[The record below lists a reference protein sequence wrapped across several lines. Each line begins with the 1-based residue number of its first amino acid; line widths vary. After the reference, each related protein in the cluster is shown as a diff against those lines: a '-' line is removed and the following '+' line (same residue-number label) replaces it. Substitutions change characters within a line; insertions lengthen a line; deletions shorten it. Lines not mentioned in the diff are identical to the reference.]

1 MAALIPSQQQV
12 VVRLSELSRL
22 LDAATSEAAELDEL
36 YVVAKQRFEVAHA
49 RAYLAADGPVD
60 SRKAQA
66 AVACADLSLAME
78 LAGAKY
84 RAVKERIRT
93 LGVQIDVGRS
103 VGSAVRSQFA
113 AEPSGQ
119 YT

>member
-1 MAALIPSQQQV
+1 MIPTQQQV
-12 VVRLSELSRL
+12 VIRLSELSRL
-22 LDAATSEAAELDEL
+22 LDSATSEAAELDEG
-36 YVVAKQRFEVAHA
+36 YVIAKQRFEVAYA
-49 RAYLAADGPVD
+49 RAYLAAEGPVD

-66 AVACADLSLAME
+66 VVACSDLSLAVE

-93 LGVQIDVGRS
+93 LAVQIEVGRS
-103 VGSAVRSQFA
+103 LGSAVRSQFA
-113 AEPSGQ
+113 AEPVGQ